1 MYNFDDIY
9 TQSLLELKKSKEG
22 KKIYLQRKKLLDSFK
37 NSKNLIHKNNANLLC
52 DIEKVYIQELT
63 KCIADNIAKSYAD
76 MYNFISKVEKDNL
89 ERDLKN
95 KR

>member
-1 MYNFDDIY
+1 MNN
-9 TQSLLELKKSKEG
+9 KKSKKNKIT
-22 KKIYLQRKKLLDSFK
+22 KKTKNNSKVVKMKSNI

-63 KCIADNIAKSYAD
+63 KFIADNIAKSYAD

>member
-1 MYNFDDIY
+1 MYNFDEIY

-22 KKIYLQRKKLLDSFK
+22 KKICLQRKKLLDSFN

-63 KCIADNIAKSYAD
+63 KFIADNIAKSYAD

>member
-37 NSKNLIHKNNANLLC
+37 NSKNLINKNNANLLC
-52 DIEKVYIQELT
+52 DIDKVYIQELT